1 MSSAARKALVALG
14 CALVAGVALYF
25 TFFRDTDEERI
36 KKVLSRFA
44 KVVSVKAD
52 DNVLSRTGR
61 LRSELKTVVDD
72 GVRVT
77 VPELNVRSSGR
88 KQLEDDAAR
97 AGLAFSEAEC
107 EFGSVAIK
115 LDEGATF
122 ATVDA
127 IAVVT
132 GVRGGERK
140 VDRRDVHFLVRKD
153 GDWKITS
160 IDVLPQ
166 PRE

>member
-1 MSSAARKALVALG
+1 
-14 CALVAGVALYF
+14 
-25 TFFRDTDEERI
+25 
-36 KKVLSRFA
+36 
-44 KVVSVKAD
+44 
-52 DNVLSRTGR
+52 
-61 LRSELKTVVDD
+61 VDD

-88 KQLEDDAAR
+88 TQLEDDAAR